1 MSGWVEICSN
11 LNHIKFLAQ
20 NCFYFENYI
29 FHIWRTG
36 CMLKHY
42 LVQDLNE
49 TVEDLQ
55 QTLNF
60 VPYWSERLNDH
71 FIKRQNLWS
80 FYLMKS
86 CITYAFDSELIYFSL
101 IFSIFP
107 MLSDTITTLLDET
120 SFFSDR
126 VDCWFK
132 FQNRTFLVVGYHI
145 LSKLTVLSTYTERG
159 LSILWSPWAAY
170 SHPHSRCGYSNV
182 VTFLLL
188 TMCCPPLFVEVLVFK
203 LAKSL
208 KILKICLITIPLWA
222 LSKHIKALRDKFHPW
237 LHISLLCTTN
247 MARGV
252 NIITTLDIQF
262 RNTL

>member
-1 MSGWVEICSN
+1 MTISSKDKI
-11 LNHIKFLAQ
+11 
-20 NCFYFENYI
+20 Y
-29 FHIWRTG
+29 
-36 CMLKHY
+36 
-42 LVQDLNE
+42 
-49 TVEDLQ
+49 
-55 QTLNF
+55 
-60 VPYWSERLNDH
+60 DH
-71 FIKRQNLWS
+71 FIWWNLAL
-80 FYLMKS
+80 LMH
-86 CITYAFDSELIYFSL
+86 LIVNWF
-101 IFSIFP
+101 IFP
-107 MLSDTITTLLDET
+107 WFFQFPHVVWHNNHFVRWNIL
-120 SFFSDR
+120 FSDR
-126 VDCWFK
+126 IDCWFK

-208 KILKICLITIPLWA
+208 KILKICLINIPLWA
-222 LSKHIKALRDKFHPW
+222 LSNHIKALRDKFHPW
-237 LHISLLCTTN
+237 LHISLLCTNN
-247 MARGV
+247 MAWGV